1 VTVVIA
7 RGNWEVKKAAEICG
21 ASENLSVLELNDVN
35 DDTAFEPGAKVFF
48 VGESVATK
56 PKQLQKLKVC

>member
-1 VTVVIA
+1 MTFVIA
-7 RGNWEVKKAAEICG
+7 LGNWEAKKAAEICG

-35 DDTAFEPGAKVFF
+35 DDTALEPGAKVFF

-56 PKQLQKLKVC
+56 PKQLQNLQV